1 MSYGASHRGEHH
13 RRDVDCRAACELEH
27 RRVGLLTKL
36 AAREREI
43 LVRVG
48 AVEADRDGVDDSFE
62 LGRDITAVAERTL
75 AVGVDAHRQLRVLLH
90 PASDL
95 LEHVKCFHGLAIPA
109 EDELRITRE
118 VELTKLLDDLSS
130 RGFALEPEDIVAVD
144 SVGFVANAKGAAAR
158 AAIGEVHVERVAD
171 LVQYVHRPGHM

>member
-48 AVEADRDGVDDSFE
+48 AVEADRDDVDDSFE

-90 PASDL
+90 PTSDL
-95 LEHVKCFHGLAIPA
+95 LEHVKCFHGLSISA
-109 EDELRITRE
+109 EDEFGVTRK
-118 VELTKLLDDLSS
+118 VELAQPVDDLPG
-130 RGFALEPEDIVAVD
+130 RGFAFEPEDIVAVD
-144 SVGFVANAKGAAAR
+144 SIGFVADAEGAAAW
-158 AAIGEVHVERVAD
+158 ATIGEVDVERVAD
-171 LVQYVHRPGHM
+171 LVQYVHHLGHM